1 MANFTFQANRC
12 GTQECGAISVNCLT
26 PCPSISAIIIV
37 KNDYS
42 GGCGCWSA
50 APHGGRIFRI
60 HPGFARAPSVGE
72 LPHQVRWRYG
82 EGAQG
87 RLLAFDGEIRWWSAG
102 VLRVRCHAA
111 PKRRWQ
117 AGAV

>member
-42 GGCGCWSA
+42 GGWVVGA
-50 APHGGRIFRI
+50 LRRTADEYL
-60 HPGFARAPSVGE
+60 GFI
-72 LPHQVRWRYG
+72 
-82 EGAQG
+82 
-87 RLLAFDGEIRWWSAG
+87 LASLG
-102 VLRVRCHAA
+102 LR
-111 PKRRWQ
+111 P
-117 AGAV
+117 